1 MPALEAYVLKPT
13 EPYSLFTCKAR
24 RACRGAG
31 GRGGAGPPL
40 KNTAV
45 HPPRVAAV
53 HRPDNGGMSL
63 LDVSTAPVFQPL
75 LRPARYKGARGGRG
89 SGKSH
94 FFAQQLVGEA
104 MAGHVRAACLREVQG
119 SIKDSSKQLIEDKIE
134 RLGVGA
140 QFKITEREIVG
151 PNDSLFIFRGLQT
164 HTAAGIKS
172 LEGFNRCWIDEAQA
186 ISRRS
191 LEIATPTFRA
201 PGTEMRFSWNPGRAT
216 DPVEAFFTGREE
228 DRDFVLV
235 TANYQDNPWMPEGLR
250 ADMERDRRRDPDRYA
265 HVWLG
270 GYDGRSEARVFRNW
284 RVDDALAAP
293 GDAVLRFGAD
303 WGFAADPTVLV
314 RCWIAGRRLCVDYE
328 AHAVGCAID
337 ATPKL
342 FESVPGSIDAL
353 ITADSSRPET
363 VDYMRRHGFPR
374 IVPAVKGKGSVED
387 GVEFL
392 KSFDI
397 VVHPRCRHVIDELSR
412 YAYRTDRLT
421 GAVLSQLDD
430 KHNHTIDALRYA
442 CEGARRAGA
451 GADAGEEAEIG
462 GWVFGW
468 MG

>member
-1 MPALEAYVLKPT
+1 MH
-13 EPYSLFTCKAR
+13 R
-24 RACRGAG
+24 R
-31 GRGGAGPPL
+31 
-40 KNTAV
+40 
-45 HPPRVAAV
+45 
-53 HRPDNGGMSL
+53 DNGGMSQ
-63 LDVSTAPVFQPL
+63 LDIPIAPVFEPL
-75 LRPARYKGARGGRG
+75 LRPARFKGARGGRG

-94 FFAQQLVGEA
+94 FFAQQLVCEA
-104 MAGHVRAACLREVQG
+104 ATGHIRAACLREVQG
-119 SIKDSSKQLIEDKIE
+119 SIKDSSKQLIEDKIA
-134 RLGVGA
+134 RLGLSA
-140 QFKITEREIVG
+140 SFKITEREIVG
-151 PNDSLFIFRGLQT
+151 PHDSLFIFRGLQT

-201 PGTEMRFSWNPGRAT
+201 LGAEMRFSWNPGRPT
-216 DPVEAFFTGREE
+216 DPVEAFFAGRE
-228 DRDFVLV
+228 DDLDFALV
-235 TANYQDNPWMPEGLR
+235 TANYMDNPWLPDGLR

-284 RVDDALAAP
+284 RVEDGLTAP
-293 GDAVLRFGAD
+293 ADAVLRFGAD

-314 RCWIAGRRLCVDYE
+314 RCWIEGRRLCVDHEGY
-328 AHAVGCAID
+328 AVGCAID
-337 ATPKL
+337 ATPDL
-342 FESVPGSIDAL
+342 FRSVPGSGDAL
-353 ITADSSRPET
+353 ITADSARPET
-363 VDYMRRHGFPR
+363 VDYMRRHGFPK
-374 IVPAVKGKGSVED
+374 IVPAIKGKGSVED

-421 GAVLSQLDD
+421 GAVLSQLED

-442 CEGARRAGA
+442 CEGARRAGV
-451 GADAGEEAEIG
+451 GRDVGEADEIEGGE
-462 GWVFGW
+462 FGW